1 MANSSLLWVR
11 DAILTTTDVGDAS
24 TYGSYAIDLL
34 WKARTGTGL
43 QSTNPTAPISNDM
56 APAVEKFGTLGN
68 VPGQQ
73 ALPTTLPEQD
83 VTGAIIER
91 IRMTVNFYLS
101 PAMGDT
107 AGNRTN
113 AITEGHYEGI
123 VVFPT
128 NVGAA
133 HFTPAQYPH
142 PGSVNESVSWDWLH
156 WQRVY
161 AMQEGQRVFPF
172 APVGTTPSEKG
183 YSHSIDTRCSRRIRE
198 QGSSL
203 YYFYSASPNH
213 TLNGFSAAWSV
224 LLRLPSP

>member
-11 DAILTTTDVGDAS
+11 DAALITTDVGDAS
-24 TYGSYAIDLL
+24 NYGSFALDLL

-43 QSTNPTAPISNDM
+43 QSTNPATFIQNDM
-56 APAVEKFGTLGN
+56 APPSAQFGALGE
-68 VPGQQ
+68 VPGQL
-73 ALPTTLPEQD
+73 ALPSTLPEQD

-91 IRMTVNFYLS
+91 IRMTTQFYLA
-101 PAMGDT
+101 PAIGDT
-107 AGNRTN
+107 ASNRNN

-128 NVGAA
+128 NIAAA
-133 HFTPAQYPH
+133 HFTPAQFPH

-161 AMQEGQRVFPF
+161 AMQEGQKVFPF
-172 APVGTTPSEKG
+172 TPVGQTPTEKG

-203 YYFYSASPNH
+203 YYFYSASPSH
-213 TLNGFSAAWSV
+213 TINGFSAAWSV